1 MWTRLDLKTRAKK
14 VLSESYWKAFLVS
27 LIIVMV
33 GGGDGG
39 GSSSSGTNY
48 TVTNSQFD
56 LERFLLIGSIIFI
69 GVLLFIAF
77 RIFLGF
83 GLEVGSRKYFIRA
96 SEGNSNLNHIKFAFK
111 SGHIGNVI
119 VSMLYRSILLL
130 LWFLCLIIPGII
142 KSYAYRFV
150 PYLLADNPGIS
161 PSRAIEL
168 SKKMTDGQKMD
179 MFVLDLS
186 FIGWYILGGL
196 ALGIGIL
203 FVNPYRDTTYSE
215 LYLVLRDN
223 LIKSGVCS
231 ADDLNLQST
240 SDPKDIESDNWESVF
255 DRYDD

>member
-1 MWTRLDLKTRAKK
+1 MWTRLELKTRAKK
-14 VLSESYWKAFLVS
+14 VLSENYWKAFLVS
-27 LIIVMV
+27 LIIVLV

-48 TVTNSQFD
+48 TVGNSQFD
-56 LERFLLIGSIIFI
+56 LEKVLLIGSIIFL
-69 GVLLFIAF
+69 GVILFIAL
-77 RIFLGF
+77 RIFIGY
-83 GLEVGSRKYFIRA
+83 GLEVGSRKFFIRA
-96 SEGNSNLNHIKFAFK
+96 SEGESNLNHVKFAFK

-119 VSMLYRSILLL
+119 VSMLYRSILLF
-130 LWFLCLIIPGII
+130 LWLLCLIIPGII

-150 PYLLADNPGIS
+150 PYLLADNPNLS

-168 SKKMTDGQKMD
+168 SNKMTKGHKMD

-186 FIGWYILGGL
+186 FIGWYLLGGL

-203 FVNPYRDTTYSE
+203 FVNPYRDTTYCE

-223 LIKSGVCS
+223 LIKTEVCS
-231 ADDLNLQST
+231 ASDLNLVT
-240 SDPKDIESDNWESVF
+240 ISDTKDIKSDNWESVF